1 MTDTEQAGSAPAA
14 QTRVQIDPMAAL
26 GETQALVDFYRNRN
40 LLLANEVHAL
50 RGTVAELQ
58 ARLAEHEARQTAAQT
73 ESEAA

>member
-1 MTDTEQAGSAPAA
+1 MTDTEQAGASPAA

-50 RGTVAELQ
+50 RATVAELQ
-58 ARLAEHEARQTAAQT
+58 ARVAEAT

>member
-1 MTDTEQAGSAPAA
+1 MTEPEQAGPSSAA
-14 QTRVQIDPMAAL
+14 QTRVQIDPIAAL

-40 LLLANEVHAL
+40 LLLANELHAL

-58 ARLAEHEARQTAAQT
+58 ARIAETA

>member
-1 MTDTEQAGSAPAA
+1 MTDTEQAGAASAPP
-14 QTRVQIDPMAAL
+14 TRVQIDPIAAL

-58 ARLAEHEARQTAAQT
+58 ARIAETA

>member
-1 MTDTEQAGSAPAA
+1 MTEPEQAGLAPAA

-50 RGTVAELQ
+50 RSTVAELQ
-58 ARLAEHEARQTAAQT
+58 ARAAEAA